1 MVSESFK
8 GLCSYTYQ
16 QETWAF
22 SVFFGQVR
30 TWWNDLGPTLEM
42 FGKDDIT
49 DKDEVD
55 LRNSVPLTPVQ
66 LCRW

>member
-16 QETWAF
+16 QENWSF
-22 SVFFGQVR
+22 SVFFGRVR
-30 TWWNDLGPTLEM
+30 TWWNSPESALEM
-42 FGKDDIT
+42 FAEDDVT

-55 LRNSVPLTPVQ
+55 LRNSAPLTPTQ